1 MNKRVLYIWVY
12 PLLAVA
18 ISLLL
23 IYFFI
28 LKPQTEKIEPPKDTL
43 EISLETYETE
53 KGWGYDIF
61 MGDKNYIH
69 QEVIPD
75 SVSSK
80 GFQSE
85 EDARKIGEFLVYQMR
100 NGIYPPEISGKQIDS
115 LLSNKNKILRKPL

>member
-1 MNKRVLYIWVY
+1 MNKRVLYIWIY
-12 PLLAVA
+12 PFIAVA

-23 IYFFI
+23 IYFFV

-43 EISLETYETE
+43 EISLETFETE
-53 KGWGYDIF
+53 KGWGFDIF

-85 EDARKIGEFLVYQMR
+85 EDALTIGEFLIYQMR
-100 NGIYPPEISGKQIDS
+100 NGIYPPEISRKQIDS
-115 LLSNKNKILRKPL
+115 LLSN